1 MYKMLVLDIDGTL
14 YNNRHELTPR
24 TREAVRLAREK
35 GVRIAIATS
44 RAFGGAA
51 RAIKDL
57 GIDDLLVIAGAGTSV
72 WDCATNEEL
81 CHLEFAPELARQAI
95 DFFRGHG
102 YDFWVVKH
110 DGSYYYERKTPNNRA
125 YMRTFGYEGTQV
137 DFDGWDCTDVCKLV
151 VITSY
156 EDEDCKKTERML
168 DDAYP
173 GKFFAM
179 KVWLCMLDV
188 YAAGAGKELGMRQI
202 AGRLGIP
209 MEEVIAVGDDVID
222 QGIVEEAG
230 LGVAMGNADA
240 RLKAAADYVA
250 PTNDEDGVADVVERF
265 ILQTQK

>member
-1 MYKMLVLDIDGTL
+1 
-14 YNNRHELTPR
+14 
-24 TREAVRLAREK
+24 
-35 GVRIAIATS
+35 
-44 RAFGGAA
+44 
-51 RAIKDL
+51 
-57 GIDDLLVIAGAGTSV
+57 
-72 WDCATNEEL
+72 
-81 CHLEFAPELARQAI
+81 
-95 DFFRGHG
+95 
-102 YDFWVVKH
+102 
-110 DGSYYYERKTPNNRA
+110 
-125 YMRTFGYEGTQV
+125 
-137 DFDGWDCTDVCKLV
+137 
-151 VITSY
+151 
-156 EDEDCKKTERML
+156 ML

-265 ILQTQK
+265 ILQTEK

>member
-1 MYKMLVLDIDGTL
+1 
-14 YNNRHELTPR
+14 
-24 TREAVRLAREK
+24 
-35 GVRIAIATS
+35 
-44 RAFGGAA
+44 
-51 RAIKDL
+51 
-57 GIDDLLVIAGAGTSV
+57 
-72 WDCATNEEL
+72 
-81 CHLEFAPELARQAI
+81 
-95 DFFRGHG
+95 
-102 YDFWVVKH
+102 
-110 DGSYYYERKTPNNRA
+110 
-125 YMRTFGYEGTQV
+125 MRTFGYEGTQV

-222 QGIVEEAG
+222 QGIVKRPGWAWPW
-230 LGVAMGNADA
+230 AT
-240 RLKAAADYVA
+240 
-250 PTNDEDGVADVVERF
+250 PTRD
-265 ILQTQK
+265 